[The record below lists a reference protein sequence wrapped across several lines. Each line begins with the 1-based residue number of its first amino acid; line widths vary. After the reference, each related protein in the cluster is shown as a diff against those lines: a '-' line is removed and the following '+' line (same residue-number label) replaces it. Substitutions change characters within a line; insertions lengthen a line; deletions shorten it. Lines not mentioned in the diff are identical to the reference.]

1 MDATLVTLN
10 QSKSTVNEA
19 YRTLQSNVSFS
30 SVDQT
35 LKTLTVTSPGVSE
48 GKSTTSANLAITYS
62 QTGQKV

>member
-35 LKTLTVTSPGVSE
+35 LKTLTLTTQTQ
-48 GKSTTSANLAITYS
+48 STLLKKELAK
-62 QTGQKV
+62 QKLVAY